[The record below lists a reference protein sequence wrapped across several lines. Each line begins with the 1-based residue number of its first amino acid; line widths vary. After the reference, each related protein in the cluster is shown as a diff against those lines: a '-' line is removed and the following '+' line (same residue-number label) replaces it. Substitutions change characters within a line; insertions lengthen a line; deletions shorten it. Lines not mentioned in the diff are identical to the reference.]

1 MEERTFRAQFK
12 DIWIELHRTM
22 LKSFVHKLLAA
33 NYRLTWRHEKNGIE
47 LVIHCGEERLSL
59 PMQLENE
66 WKTIVDIKELEVIK
80 EELAFC
86 LEDLITESKGS
97 AIVRTITDGEN
108 FVSYFDHGK
117 VVSVLKTSGGREN
130 LMDAYHQPIR
140 IKSKLPLKIDP
151 QIQSF
156 VITAEIDY
164 YLMELK
170 EAMEKQDIVA
180 KIRLKDKLKNL
191 VKEKNKFTYMEKS
204 PLN

>member
-1 MEERTFRAQFK
+1 MKEPTFRAQFK

-33 NYRLTWRHEKNGIE
+33 NYRLTWRHEYNGIE

-59 PMQLENE
+59 PMQLEDE
-66 WKTIVDIKELEVIK
+66 RITIVEIKELEVMK

-97 AIVRTITDGEN
+97 AIVRTITNGQN
-108 FVSYFDHGK
+108 YVSYFDHGK

-130 LMDAYHQPIR
+130 LMDPYHQPVR
-140 IKSKLPLKIDP
+140 IKSNRPLKVDAT
-151 QIQSF
+151 IQSY
-156 VITAEIDY
+156 VLSSEIDY

-170 EAMEKQDIVA
+170 EAMEQQDFIE
-180 KIRLKDKLKNL
+180 IIQLKDKLKKL
-191 VKEKNKFTYMEKS
+191 VDEKNKVH
-204 PLN
+204 L